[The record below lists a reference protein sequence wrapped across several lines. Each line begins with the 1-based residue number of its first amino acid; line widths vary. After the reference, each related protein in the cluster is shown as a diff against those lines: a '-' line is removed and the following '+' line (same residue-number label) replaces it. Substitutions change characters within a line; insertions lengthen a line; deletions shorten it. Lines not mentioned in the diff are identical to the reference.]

1 MPLVVCEES
10 PDEGGQRGGSEVGL
24 EDVLGGRDRHCGGR
38 RGVVGWGCRVE
49 GLYTIFFSFL
59 FGMQLSQK
67 CDRIWTEI
75 GHGQAHLCVTS
86 PLVIASVH
94 VAVFELPL
102 LGRRPA

>member
-1 MPLVVCEES
+1 MCLEVVTGIVE
-10 PDEGGQRGGSEVGL
+10 DEGGWWDGAA
-24 EDVLGGRDRHCGGR
+24 
-38 RGVVGWGCRVE
+38 E
-49 GLYTIFFSFL
+49 GKVYIPFSFL
-59 FGMQLSQK
+59 FFFGMQLSQK

-75 GHGQAHLCVTS
+75 GHGQAHLCVTN